1 MSSALYTELGV
12 KLKTAREAC
21 ELTQAKV
28 AQYLGIAR
36 ELISYYENGT
46 RQIDLLTL
54 NKLSNL
60 YGYPV
65 EHLLSN
71 ETQDEDVVALAFR
84 SNGLSETDLDVLAK
98 ANGFLHNLNWLN
110 KVLNGRSEL

>member
-1 MSSALYTELGV
+1 MSTTLYKDLGA
-12 KLKTAREAC
+12 KLRTARESC
-21 ELTQAKV
+21 DLTQSKA

-60 YGYPV
+60 YGFPV
-65 EHLLSN
+65 EHFLSN
-71 ETQDEDVVALAFR
+71 ESQDDSTVALAFR
-84 SNGLSETDLDVLAK
+84 SNGLSETDLDVLAR
-98 ANGFLHNLNWLN
+98 ANEFLHNLNWLN
-110 KVLNGRSEL
+110 KVLNGRSES